1 MSQEQ
6 NSSSS
11 LPKLRPLKGEK
22 LFRRARRGVKI
33 NAKGLTIWADSFKRS
48 RQSGGKK
55 APCVGI
61 VVPKKVL
68 KHATKRNRARRRIR
82 EALRTLPE
90 GSLPACHAVIYP
102 QPEVLN
108 MPFSSLQEGLKK
120 GFGILP
126 EQLSKR
132 KNSPSKGKK

>member
-1 MSQEQ
+1 MLPEQ
-6 NSSSS
+6 NPSP

-22 LFRRARRGVKI
+22 QFRRARRGVKI
-33 NAKGLTIWADSFKRS
+33 NAAGLTIWADSFKRS

-61 VVPKKVL
+61 VVPKKVM

-90 GSLPACHAVIYP
+90 GSLPPCHAVIYP
-102 QPEVLN
+102 RPEVLG
-108 MPFSSLQEGLKK
+108 MKFSALQDGLQR
-120 GFGILP
+120 GFETLP
-126 EQLSKR
+126 ERLSKR
-132 KNSPSKGKK
+132 KNTPPRGKK